1 MAADGL
7 SSPQLGHENKKA
19 AFAANRAD
27 AMPSRPLKE
36 AGLSGDLLLSS
47 LVPEPE
53 GSSFQNTFIGTILAG
68 VTAAWILICVRGQ
81 NAVEFTTASVFA
93 SDVVFALLV
102 LAIILLKMHRA
113 NSEVARGL
121 VS

>member
-1 MAADGL
+1 
-7 SSPQLGHENKKA
+7 
-19 AFAANRAD
+19 
-27 AMPSRPLKE
+27 MPSRPLKE